1 MEKKKKLSLF
11 TDDIFLYIENSKDA
25 TRNLLELINEF
36 SKVTGYKFNTQ
47 ISLAFL
53 DTNNES
59 SKREIKEMIP
69 FTITS
74 KRTQYLGI
82 ILP

>member
-53 DTNNES
+53 YTNNENS
-59 SKREIKEMIP
+59 EREIKE
-69 FTITS
+69 TIS
-74 KRTQYLGI
+74 FI
-82 ILP
+82 II

>member
-53 DTNNES
+53 YPNNENS
-59 SKREIKEMIP
+59 EREIKE
-69 FTITS
+69 TIS
-74 KRTQYLGI
+74 FI
-82 ILP
+82 II